1 MYTEYN
7 RNMSTGNT
15 CSKST
20 DTVYQ
25 PATNIRADGLTDT
38 ADGTDFNMH
47 TAAKDMSG
55 SRNMMPIP
63 SGTTTGRAS
72 VANSQV
78 PQSGDVANMR
88 TTGSNSI
95 SFTPETVTN
104 PDFLPAYLSK
114 FIGKWIRADF
124 LIGNGIEQRVGI
136 LHDVGA
142 SYIIMQAIEPATLV
156 VCDLF
161 ALKFVTIIM
170 DDEYGRLMLV

>member
-15 CSKST
+15 CSRST

-25 PATNIRADGLTDT
+25 PATNIRAGGLTDT
-38 ADGTDFNMH
+38 ADGTDFNIH
-47 TAAKDMSG
+47 TAANDMSG

-142 SYIIMQAIEPATLV
+142 SYIIMQAIGACNIGSLRPV
-156 VCDLF
+156 F
-161 ALKFVTIIM
+161 AQICNNHN
-170 DDEYGRLMLV
+170 G